1 MKWSEYQD
9 KAMETYACPDKW
21 DSWTYTSYLLRE
33 EIGELCEIFS
43 KHMRDGA
50 PVEYKRVVKELGDVL
65 WCLAAYDQ
73 VRGRMWD
80 ERGIPTDTESAFIFD
95 LDGHHY
101 HMNSIEGV
109 KRALDSVEQHPQQH
123 SKWRMFVKM
132 SCYLGLCPLTVA
144 AYNLSK
150 LADRKNRGVIHGEG
164 DER

>member
-9 KAMETYACPDKW
+9 KAMETYACPEEW

-65 WCLAAYDQ
+65 WCLAADAHSRGEFWDMSRIPAMPDSQ
-73 VRGRMWD
+73 FVFDEDIRTNGALEGVRR
-80 ERGIPTDTESAFIFD
+80 S
-95 LDGHHY
+95 LDAIQINPHHHY
-101 HMNSIEGV
+101 KH
-109 KRALDSVEQHPQQH
+109 RL
-123 SKWRMFVKM
+123 FVKM
-132 SCYLGLCPLTVA
+132 CCYLGLCPLTVA